1 MFHQSVV
8 PFCLFDIH
16 AGELGQAERGS
27 VRDLGEVRGAYLQAQ
42 TERIRNAVDEIG
54 DAGDV
59 LPLNLDQA
67 LAEGWVS
74 KRVQPELE
82 VQRRERWVATD
93 EIAPKQCSRA

>member
-74 KRVQPELE
+74 KRVQPGATRGGSWC
-82 VQRRERWVATD
+82 RRAKNGVDFER
-93 EIAPKQCSRA
+93 R